1 MIHSSV
7 AIDATNLANAL
18 SRRLQDTFVFLRA
31 AFIFACDDARAECA
45 RLGHARTKVWT
56 NAH

>member
-1 MIHSSV
+1 M
-7 AIDATNLANAL
+7 DATNLANAL
-18 SRRLQDTFVFLRA
+18 SRRLQDIFVFLRA